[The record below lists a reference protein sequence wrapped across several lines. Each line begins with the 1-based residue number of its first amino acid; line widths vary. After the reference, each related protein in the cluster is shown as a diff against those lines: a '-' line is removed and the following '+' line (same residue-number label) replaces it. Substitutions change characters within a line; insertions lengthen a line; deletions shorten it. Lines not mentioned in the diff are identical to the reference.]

1 MELSNPH
8 NLSAPL
14 PSPPDCRF
22 GVRVSLP
29 AGDPLRTVLGDG
41 WHQEH
46 WFATREE
53 RDAALLDMGQR
64 HPFSR
69 NTDTPRIVLEAIQR

>member
-8 NLSAPL
+8 NLNAL
-14 PSPPDCRF
+14 PPSLPECRF
-22 GVRVSLP
+22 GVRVTLP
-29 AGDPLRTVLGDG
+29 SGDPLRTVLGDG
-41 WHQEH
+41 WRREH
-46 WFATREE
+46 WFATRED

-69 NTDTPRIVLEAIQR
+69 RTDSPRIVLEAIQR